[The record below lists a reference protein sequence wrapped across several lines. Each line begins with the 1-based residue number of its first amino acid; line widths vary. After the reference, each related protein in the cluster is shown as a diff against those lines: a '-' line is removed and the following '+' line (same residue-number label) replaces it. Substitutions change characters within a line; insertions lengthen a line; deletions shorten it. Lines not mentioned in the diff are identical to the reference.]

1 MVYNNL
7 PDASRSAYFAAALFT
22 VAGGVFFG
30 AVSYHDHIVQALS
43 GHAINA
49 AIAGG
54 GIFMVPLALLSTL
67 IVECL
72 ANKRIP
78 WLATFGYLAVGFAPA
93 IMVAAHWFE
102 GSMKTNMSH
111 EVAVISSLALGVVAV
126 LSFSALAQG
135 MGRLVDALHGSRRTA

>member
-1 MVYNNL
+1 MVYNDL

-30 AVSYHDHIVQALS
+30 AVSYHDHIARAMS
-43 GHAINA
+43 GHAINN

-54 GIFMVPLALLSTL
+54 GLMMVPLALLATL

-72 ANKRIP
+72 ANKRLP
-78 WLATFGYLAVGFAPA
+78 TLATFGYLAVGLAPA

-102 GSMKTNMSH
+102 TSLTNMSH
-111 EVAVISSLALGVVAV
+111 QIAVISAVSLGVVAI

-135 MGRLVDALHGSRRTA
+135 MGRLVEALHGARRTA